1 MSVGT
6 VFFPRETELNS
17 HLAWGEWSGYHS
29 AAVYADFHDI
39 EYNAIREAA
48 GVVDVSPLYKYV
60 VRGRDA
66 GRLLDRVMTRD
77 ISKLQVDQVYYTP
90 WCDEDG
96 KVIDDGT
103 LTRLSEDSY
112 RLTAA
117 DPCERWF
124 RMNATGLDVDIEDI
138 SDQTAGLALQG
149 RLSREVLE
157 EASGQDWTDVRY
169 FRRRRTQIADVDV
182 DVTRTGYTGDRGY
195 ELWMPVDGAIAVWDS
210 IFDVGRRYGI
220 HPVGIRAMD
229 VARVE
234 AGLILIEVEYSSSHR
249 AIAQEQHYSPFEL
262 GLGRLVDLSK
272 ASPFNGRRALLAE
285 QASGG
290 PAPTPRRPGARMGG
304 HRRVVRQ
311 TRPGA
316 GGLTPRASRPGARL
330 QGGQAGGA
338 RHEHHVGPD
347 DQEDGRLRL
356 GRQAVRGERHA
367 PLGRME
373 RRGRARQGRRDG
385 GPDAV
390 PRPRTQAHVD
400 RPASLLG
407 RGPTDPDGAERAAK
421 PSINSS
427 VTVTNPAID
436 EPKKIRRQIAHVIGR
451 SDGGGG

>member
-6 VFFPRETELNS
+6 VFYPRESDLNA

-48 GVVDVSPLYKYV
+48 GVVDVSPLYKYI
-60 VRGRDA
+60 VRGTDA

-77 ISKLQVDQVYYTP
+77 ITRLQVDHVAYSP

-103 LTRLSEDSY
+103 ITRLSEDSY
-112 RLTAA
+112 RITAA
-117 DPCERWF
+117 DPSERWF
-124 RMNATGLDVDIEDI
+124 RMNATGLDVDVEDG

-195 ELWMPVDGAIAVWDS
+195 ELWMPVDGALQVWDR
-210 IFDVGRRYGI
+210 IFDVGQRYGI

-262 GLGRLVDLSK
+262 GLGRLVDLQKS
-272 ASPFNGRRALLAE
+272 SPFNGKRALQAELAG
-285 QASGG
+285 GG
-290 PAPTPRRPGARMGG
+290 PPRRLVGLELEWAGIEGLFAKHDLAPAVSPMVHRDPVPVYKEGKQVGRATSITWGPTIKKMVGFGSVDKRFEQPG
-304 HRRVVRQ
+304 
-311 TRPGA
+311 TR
-316 GGLTPRASRPGARL
+316 LSV
-330 QGGQAGGA
+330 
-338 RHEHHVGPD
+338 EWSV
-347 DQEDGRLRL
+347 E
-356 GRQAVRGERHA
+356 GERGKVA
-367 PLGRME
+367 ATVVPMPFLDLE
-373 RRGRARQGRRDG
+373 R
-385 GPDAV
+385 
-390 PRPRTQAHVD
+390 
-400 RPASLLG
+400 
-407 RGPTDPDGAERAAK
+407 K
-421 PSINSS
+421 
-427 VTVTNPAID
+427 
-436 EPKKIRRQIAHVIGR
+436 R
-451 SDGGGG
+451 S

>member
-1 MSVGT
+1 VSVGT
-6 VFFPRETELNS
+6 VFYPRESDLNA

-48 GVVDVSPLYKYV
+48 GVVDVSPLYKYI
-60 VRGRDA
+60 VRGTDA

-77 ISKLQVDQVYYTP
+77 ITRLQVDHVAYSP

-103 LTRLSEDSY
+103 ITRLSEDSY
-112 RLTAA
+112 RITAA
-117 DPCERWF
+117 DPSERWF
-124 RMNATGLDVDIEDI
+124 RMNATGLDVDVEDG

-195 ELWMPVDGAIAVWDS
+195 ELWMPVDGALQVWDR
-210 IFDVGRRYGI
+210 IFDVGQRYGI

-262 GLGRLVDLSK
+262 GLGRLVDLQKS
-272 ASPFNGRRALLAE
+272 SPFNGKRALQAELAG
-285 QASGG
+285 GG
-290 PAPTPRRPGARMGG
+290 PPRRLVGLELEWAGIEGLFAKHDLAPAVSPMVHRDPVPVYKEGKQVGRATSITWGPTIKKMVGFGSVDKRFEQPG
-304 HRRVVRQ
+304 
-311 TRPGA
+311 TR
-316 GGLTPRASRPGARL
+316 LSV
-330 QGGQAGGA
+330 
-338 RHEHHVGPD
+338 EWSV
-347 DQEDGRLRL
+347 E
-356 GRQAVRGERHA
+356 GERGKVA
-367 PLGRME
+367 ATVVPMPFLDLE
-373 RRGRARQGRRDG
+373 R
-385 GPDAV
+385 
-390 PRPRTQAHVD
+390 
-400 RPASLLG
+400 
-407 RGPTDPDGAERAAK
+407 K
-421 PSINSS
+421 
-427 VTVTNPAID
+427 
-436 EPKKIRRQIAHVIGR
+436 R
-451 SDGGGG
+451 S